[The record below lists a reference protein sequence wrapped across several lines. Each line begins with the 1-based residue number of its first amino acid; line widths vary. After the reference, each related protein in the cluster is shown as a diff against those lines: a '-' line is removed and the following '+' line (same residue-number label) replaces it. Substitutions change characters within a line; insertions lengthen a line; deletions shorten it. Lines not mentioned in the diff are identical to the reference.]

1 MTEAAPAK
9 RPTKPTGL
17 GKAGSKLWRLIS
29 DPAKYTLRPDE
40 VRILEDSCREA
51 DLIDEIE
58 RQLDGEPF
66 MVTGSQGQDVIHP
79 LIPELRQ
86 HRATL
91 TSMLLKLKLP
101 DDEDEAG
108 GDSGDANPRATA
120 ARAAANARWS
130 KRPS

>member
-1 MTEAAPAK
+1 MTEVTAPK
-9 RPTKPTGL
+9 RKPTKPKNL
-17 GKAGSKLWRLIS
+17 KVAGAKLWRLIS
-29 DPAKYTLRPDE
+29 DPAKYELRPDE
-40 VRILEDSCREA
+40 LRILEDACREA

-58 RQLDGEPF
+58 SQLDGEPF

-101 DDEDEAG
+101 DDEPTEKA
-108 GDSGDANPRATA
+108 STSPRSVG
-120 ARAAANARWS
+120 ARNAANARWGNS
-130 KRPS
+130 G

>member
-1 MTEAAPAK
+1 MADEAAQVK
-9 RPTKPTGL
+9 RKPTKPRGL
-17 GKAGSKLWRLIS
+17 KASGGKLWRLIS
-29 DPAKYTLRPDE
+29 DPAKYELRPDE
-40 VRILEDSCREA
+40 LRILEDACREA

-58 RQLDGEPF
+58 RQLEGEPF

-101 DDEDEAG
+101 DEPAEAPV
-108 GDSGDANPRATA
+108 ANPRSVG
-120 ARAAANARWS
+120 ARNAANTRWGNS
-130 KRPS
+130 G